1 HYYSTTAISDYAVR
15 FLREH
20 ARDHAQDAFLM
31 YLAPH
36 SPHFPLQALPEDI
49 ERYRDR
55 FAEGWDVAR
64 RRKLARMRSMGIVNC
79 PLAPLEPDMWTRWNT
94 PDEEL
99 FAKIGTGEVTR
110 AVTWQSLT
118 AEQKGF

>member
-1 HYYSTTAISDYAVR
+1 
-15 FLREH
+15 
-20 ARDHAQDAFLM
+20 M

-36 SPHFPLQALPEDI
+36 SPHFPLQAPAEDI
-49 ERYRDR
+49 QRYHDR

-79 PLAPLEPDMWTRWNT
+79 ALAPLEPGMWTRWNT

-99 FAKIGTGEVTR
+99 FARIGQGEVTR
-110 AVTWQSLT
+110 AVPWSTLT
-118 AEQKGF
+118 AEQKKFQRTKMAIHAA